1 LQKISSWNKGSKFF
15 ERLSVKRKTA
25 REVLIESFLE
35 LAEQKNVDKISVKDI
50 TDNCGYSPATFYR
63 HFKDKYD
70 LIACEYALKVES
82 LVEKIDTQN
91 YSFEDM
97 ITEGI
102 YLYESRK
109 KYLTNLLLH
118 TKGLDSFRH
127 HMVEINYRILSQHIL
142 KNKPNK
148 NLDETEEMFLRFYC
162 EGCISVFCNWILGR
176 YLADKVKLIEI
187 LVNSLPLSLHPF
199 FFSNKTFE

>member
-1 LQKISSWNKGSKFF
+1 M
-15 ERLSVKRKTA
+15 KRKTA

-118 TKGLDSFRH
+118 TKGLDSFRCLPP
-127 HMVEINYRILSQHIL
+127 VIKAPCANCSGREPYFLSDSCSGTI
-142 KNKPNK
+142 
-148 NLDETEEMFLRFYC
+148 
-162 EGCISVFCNWILGR
+162 
-176 YLADKVKLIEI
+176 
-187 LVNSLPLSLHPF
+187 
-199 FFSNKTFE
+199 